1 MARPKGELQPN
12 VEQAQETLREAL
24 REACS
29 VDVRKVNTGE
39 LIRVDEMLAIASTA
53 AKELVSVRLKR
64 RNERSRKKTSVEKA
78 GRSQAGEMGDI
89 HPPEGHLTF
98 ADTSGRRWRAFAVR
112 PSSATVER
120 ASLPDAFRHGWLA
133 FESSSELRR
142 FAPIPADWEALSTD
156 ELRSLCQQAEP
167 SPKRVARVD
176 KDRDPE
182 GPVR

>member
-1 MARPKGELQPN
+1 MLPEGEELQPN
-12 VEQAQETLREAL
+12 MEEAQETLREAL
-24 REACS
+24 REACR

-64 RNERSRKKTSVEKA
+64 RTERSRKNASGRKA
-78 GRSQAGEMGDI
+78 GRSRPGKTGDI

-98 ADTSGRRWRAFAVR
+98 ADSSGTRWRAFAVR

-120 ASLPDAFRHGWLA
+120 ASLPDAFRQGWLA
-133 FESSSELRR
+133 FESSNELRR
-142 FAPIPADWEALSTD
+142 LAPIPADWESLSVD
-156 ELRSLCQQAEP
+156 ELRRLCQRAE
-167 SPKRVARVD
+167 SSKRVAP

-182 GPVR
+182 RPVK